1 MPLRRARR
9 PDGERASFITHY
21 FGKEWPHRP
30 LYNLMINSKF
40 GDEYVVGTTLE
51 NIAALER
58 LHAARDARAS

>member
-1 MPLRRARR
+1 
-9 PDGERASFITHY
+9 
-21 FGKEWPHRP
+21 
-30 LYNLMINSKF
+30 MINSKF